1 MNHTKQDTWQHDH
14 CFGQD
19 IRRSGEKRTIIVLA
33 LTTVTM
39 VVEISAG
46 LVFGSMALLADGLHM
61 ASHAAALS
69 INAFVYVYAR
79 KHAADPSFSFGTGK
93 MNALGGFTGAIL
105 LLIFALAMVYESF
118 DRLLFPVDIAYNQ
131 AIAVAVLGLVVNGI
145 SVFLLGHGH
154 EQSQDHGHE
163 HGCAHAH
170 HDHNLKAAYLHV
182 LADTLTSV
190 LAIGALLTAKYA
202 GLIWMDPIMG
212 LVGAYLVSRWS
223 IGLLK
228 NTGSVLLDKEDAGE
242 LRTAIR
248 EALESRED
256 RIDDLHVWSIG
267 PGIFAAIVSIAS
279 NEPKSPNEYKQK
291 LPHNVDLVHVTIEVN
306 PLHELLSSEKK

>member
-1 MNHTKQDTWQHDH
+1 MKHEKQDSWQHDH

-19 IRRSGEKRTIIVLA
+19 IKRSGEKRTIIVLA
-33 LTTVTM
+33 ITAATM
-39 VVEISAG
+39 GVEISAG
-46 LVFGSMALLADGLHM
+46 LAFGSMALLADGLHM

-69 INAFVYVYAR
+69 INAFVYIYAR

-105 LLIFALAMVYESF
+105 LFIFALAMVYESF
-118 DRLLFPVDIAYNQ
+118 DRLLFPVDIAFNQ

-154 EQSQDHGHE
+154 NHSHE
-163 HGCAHAH
+163 HGHDHACAHTH

-182 LADTLTSV
+182 LADTLTSL

-202 GLIWMDPIMG
+202 GLIWMDPVMG

-223 IGLLK
+223 LGLVK
-228 NTGSVLLDKEDAGE
+228 NTGRVLLDKENPQD
-242 LRTAIR
+242 LRSSIQ
-248 EALESRED
+248 EALENQDE

-267 PGIFAAIVSIAS
+267 PGISAAIVSIAS
-279 NEPKSPNEYKQK
+279 KEPQPPDAYKQK
-291 LPHNVDLVHVTIEVN
+291 LPHNAGLVHVTIEVN
-306 PLHELLSSEKK
+306 ALPDPERF

>member
-1 MNHTKQDTWQHDH
+1 
-14 CFGQD
+14 
-19 IRRSGEKRTIIVLA
+19 
-33 LTTVTM
+33 